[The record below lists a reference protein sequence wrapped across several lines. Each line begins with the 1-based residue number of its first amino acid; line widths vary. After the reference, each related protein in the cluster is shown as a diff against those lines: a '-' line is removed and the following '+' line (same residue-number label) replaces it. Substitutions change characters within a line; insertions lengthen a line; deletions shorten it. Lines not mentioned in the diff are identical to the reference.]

1 MQDAVS
7 RRQTIEYI
15 AICIFFTL
23 FLLPFAFAQTEV
35 PSSPPV
41 EPPKQKMNIEVKD
54 NLLSVD
60 LLDAEFGS
68 VMKSIGEKANFKV
81 IITGNVL
88 SKKISTN
95 FKDMHIERGILRLI
109 SLTREKNYFMYYDS
123 KGLLSKLE
131 MGGSSFGGS
140 QGSGSWIDRA
150 MKDMKRSSP
159 PPVPTSPAPSQS
171 PASERAIEPPPQQ
184 SPPPPSIGATPVFP
198 ATPLRKGGPPVQ
210 KAPLSPP
217 STEEDTEEDE
227 DYDYDE
233 YHFDDDYDEEEGFDK

>member
-7 RRQTIEYI
+7 RRQTIEYL

-23 FLLPFAFAQTEV
+23 SLLSFAFAQTEV

-60 LLDAEFGS
+60 LLDVEFGS
-68 VMKSIGEKANFKV
+68 VMKSIGEKVNFKV
-81 IITGNVL
+81 EITGNVL
-88 SKKISTN
+88 FKKISTN

-150 MKDMKRSSP
+150 MKDMQRSSP
-159 PPVPTSPAPSQS
+159 PPVPTSPVPSQS
-171 PASERAIEPPPQQ
+171 PASERAIELPPQQ
-184 SPPPPSIGATPVFP
+184 APPPPSIGATPVFP
-198 ATPLRKGGPPVQ
+198 AAPLRKGAPPV
-210 KAPLSPP
+210 KAPLPPP
-217 STEEDTEEDE
+217 STEDEEDDE
-227 DYDYDE
+227 DFDIDKFFMDE
-233 YHFDDDYDEEEGFDK
+233 EEEGFDD